1 MSRENKK
8 FKTIEYESLGAL
20 EEGSKNRG
28 RWVNHILKI
37 VMGVLL
43 YKVIFAAIPYL
54 KNFIKDFSLL

>member
-54 KNFIKDFSLL
+54 KAL